1 MKPSVEYG
9 EEQDLPPKKKAKTKR
24 KKWSTKKQLKR
35 SAAAVKED
43 AAEEGSQASAVLGLA
58 SLAPLKFLA
67 PALEEMLEKRLCSFA
82 SEEHGMV
89 RRELGTAVE
98 ALKVGL
104 AVIVGVGD
112 IWEGRTW
119 AGTCGDQDGSAACHL
134 VAGGGRGLSPRWG
147 LSWGPL

>member
-1 MKPSVEYG
+1 MPPGRARPKPPVPSPVKAVSRAPDGEDVAPPRSLRARMKPSVEYG

-89 RRELGTAVE
+89 RRELGSAVE

-104 AVIVGVGD
+104 G
-112 IWEGRTW
+112 
-119 AGTCGDQDGSAACHL
+119 
-134 VAGGGRGLSPRWG
+134 
-147 LSWGPL
+147 